1 MSTKNGKDYLYL
13 IWKHPDTRR
22 QYIVGTL
29 SKNGLFEFKYGE
41 EFTEAQKEGF
51 KGIEAFKEFDKTYT
65 SEKLFPVFSSRLPD
79 KKRKG
84 ISEILKKYNLYEYDE
99 YMLLKN
105 SGARL
110 PIDTLEFID
119 PIFDNEQPV
128 SRYFYVAGARHHMPC
143 CGEECT
149 KKIDIKENE
158 KLILCLEPENPY
170 DENAVII
177 TTSNNQVIGYIPRYY
192 SKQVTK
198 MIKDNRNVTC
208 TVIEFN
214 KSIYCRECVKVNLYI
229 E

>member
-22 QYIVGTL
+22 QYIVGIL
-29 SKNGLFEFKYGE
+29 SKNGFFEFKYGE

-84 ISEILKKYNLYEYDE
+84 ISEILKKYNINEYDE

-119 PIFDNEQPV
+119 PIFDDEQPV
-128 SRYFYVAGARHHMPC
+128 SRCFYVAGARHYMPC
-143 CGEECT
+143 CGEECVNN
-149 KKIDIKENE
+149 IDIKENDS
-158 KLILCLEPENPY
+158 LTLCLEPDNKY
-170 DENAVII
+170 DKNAVLIK
-177 TTSNNQVIGYIPRYY
+177 TKNSNVIGYVPRYY
-192 SKQVTK
+192 SKQVAQ
-198 MIKDNRNVTC
+198 MIKDNRNVIC
-208 TVIEFN
+208 RVVEFN
-214 KSIYCRECVKVNLYI
+214 KSTHCRECVKVNLCI